1 MGDIPDIK
9 DLLIGELEE
18 SNNYYEENDLNEILP
33 KNMLK
38 KGVQLRKCDREWAR
52 VNEVFRDTLSKD
64 IDFNDRVLAKGKK
77 NDFRIPT
84 WMKTLNEP
92 SHSFNLD
99 PPSYRELTKVIMKM
113 KSGASP
119 RPLDQI
125 SVIPLKK
132 CPHLRIFLWRIISS
146 AWTRAEFPEAWKQE
160 MPILA
165 SKKDSILI
173 PPIFV
178 Q

>member
-1 MGDIPDIK
+1 MTT
-9 DLLIGELEE
+9 LITKN
-18 SNNYYEENDLNEILP
+18 STNEISVITVKLFLNW
-33 KNMLK
+33 KAIK
-38 KGVQLRKCDREWAR
+38 FCQTWASQIAF
-52 VNEVFRDTLSKD
+52 E
-64 IDFNDRVLAKGKK
+64 RVLAKGKK

-92 SHSFNLD
+92 SHNFNLD

-132 CPHLRIFLWRIISS
+132 CPYLRIFLWRIISS